1 MIVSKT
7 FQRNKEKERLWGKK
21 KNYCKPGLVEHT
33 CNPSILEAEAGGLRV

>member
-21 KNYCKPGLVEHT
+21 KTIASQAWWNTPVTPAFSKQRQED
-33 CNPSILEAEAGGLRV
+33 